1 MNRCDDVSEITIS
14 HLESLTLKDIY
25 KLAKDYKVSYYAKL
39 TKKELIFA
47 ILKAQAEKDG
57 YLFMDGILEVIPSE
71 GFGFLR
77 PINYSPSAE
86 DIYISASQIRRFD
99 LRNGDK
105 VSGKVRPP
113 KENERYYGLLHVD
126 AVNGDNPETAKE
138 RVHFPALTALYP
150 DRYMTL
156 EDSPQNVST
165 RIIDLMTPVGF
176 GQRGLIVA
184 PPKAGKTMLIK
195 EIANSISK
203 NHPEAKLIILL
214 VDERPEEVTDI
225 ERSVA
230 PDVDVVSSTFDEVP
244 ESHIKVSELV
254 LERAMRL
261 VEHKR
266 DVIVLMD
273 SITRLARAYNLV
285 IPPSGRTLSGGID
298 PAAFHRPKR
307 FFGAARNIE
316 EGGSLTILATALVDT
331 GSRMDDVIYEE
342 FKGTGNMELHLD
354 RSLAERRIFPA
365 IDILR
370 SGTRKEELLVSK
382 DHLEKMWMIRKS
394 MQDSHEFTE
403 RFLKRL
409 KATKTNEQFLDD
421 IGEEIKMK
429 RNQRS

>member
-1 MNRCDDVSEITIS
+1 MSEITIS
-14 HLESLTLKDIY
+14 HLEDLTLKELY
-25 KLAKDYKVSYYAKL
+25 TLAREYKVSYYAKL

-126 AVNGDNPETAKE
+126 AVNGDDPETAKE

-150 DRYMTL
+150 DRCMKL
-156 EDSPQNVST
+156 ETEAQNLST
-165 RIIDLMTPVGF
+165 RIMDLMTPVGF

-184 PPKAGKTMLIK
+184 PPKAGKTMLLK
-195 EIANSISK
+195 QIANSIST

-225 ERSVA
+225 ERFVH

-354 RSLAERRIFPA
+354 RSLAERRIFPS

-382 DHLEKMWMIRKS
+382 DHLEKMWMIRKT
-394 MQDSHEFTE
+394 MQDSHDFTE
-403 RFLKRL
+403 RFLRRLKNTKNNEEFFQSIDDEIKNKRL
-409 KATKTNEQFLDD
+409 
-421 IGEEIKMK
+421 
-429 RNQRS
+429 QR